1 MKRQLSQKDRKLM
14 ARSESA
20 QPVPPADAAT
30 TEGADP
36 GSTATTPAPTQEDS
50 SSPVTQQQAEQII
63 AELKSIKQNIFWLLL
78 VAGFFAARSF
88 FFHY

>member
-1 MKRQLSQKDRKLM
+1 M

-30 TEGADP
+30 AEGADP

-63 AELKSIKQNIFWLLL
+63 AELKSIKQNIVWLLL
-78 VAGFFAARSF
+78 VAGFFAAP
-88 FFHY
+88 